1 MLSEEIS
8 SPRRTAAFRLGVSIR
23 SAALPLLA
31 FHRRYRR
38 RLKHL
43 RSSRT
48 RILRAMRYSNRLER
62 GSGPETLI
70 GVSIATR
77 ETSRRFVLRSREL
90 CRFFRPFPVTRRCSV
105 ARIRHCRAT
114 IKRKFDRIVE
124 ADRPDDLSHATTRGT
139 RPVAFVSGETRHG
152 NGVRAARTLFRDIQ
166 FTTAIGT
173 GSHRRRQNKRQVI
186 PPWTISSPPITTTT
200 TITTD
205 THQHSY
211 HHRHSAINAIA
222 IIINSPTR
230 PAPTINTSL

>member
-1 MLSEEIS
+1 MASRS
-8 SPRRTAAFRLGVSIR
+8 SIT
-23 SAALPLLA
+23 
-31 FHRRYRR
+31 RR
-38 RLKHL
+38 RASF
-43 RSSRT
+43 RS
-48 RILRAMRYSNRLER
+48 
-62 GSGPETLI
+62 
-70 GVSIATR
+70 
-77 ETSRRFVLRSREL
+77 RSRER
-90 CRFFRPFPVTRRCSV
+90 CRFFRSFPVTRRCSV
-105 ARIRHCRAT
+105 ARIRHCRTT

-124 ADRPDDLSHATTRGT
+124 ADRPDDLSHAAT

-152 NGVRAARTLFRDIQ
+152 NGVRAARTLFGDIQ

-200 TITTD
+200 TN

-222 IIINSPTR
+222 IIINSPIR